1 MKTYMNTN
9 DPQTAPTDME
19 TPAYRLWEAYQ
30 NGQLDFDAKR
40 ASLGVKPAETIHG
53 QAELDITF
61 DPEVYQFYNDT
72 CAIQSQHLVLKHY
85 GIDVTQNEMIEVAK
99 ANGWYIAGHG
109 TPFEYV
115 GKLLEHYGV
124 DVEVTDGNN
133 IFNLANELAQGHQVI
148 VGVDSGE
155 LVHPEEEAWED
166 ATYGEEADHALVVVG
181 LDTTDPDNVKVI
193 VTDPGTGN
201 RQWAYSQEQ
210 FMDAWKDSNCF
221 MVSTE
226 QSPEQFQGLEYHPME
241 SFGGIP
247 TSTLEQMAGIDLSE
261 SYDFMDAV
269 LDSIRTNPE
278 GWANVVE
285 EYPNIFYHDEEGNFH
300 FKDPATGEEL
310 VFTEDV
316 TDNYVNDLTSLDYED
331 ANGGTD
337 IDLFDDLPDD
347 LA

>member
-1 MKTYMNTN
+1 MNTN
-9 DPQTAPTDME
+9 DTLTTPTNTN

-30 NGQLDFDAKR
+30 EGRLDFDANATPLDVR
-40 ASLGVKPAETIHG
+40 PEEIIHG
-53 QAELDITF
+53 QEELDIVF
-61 DPEVYQFYNDT
+61 DPEVYQFYSDT

-99 ANGWYIAGHG
+99 ANGWYITGHG
-109 TPFEYV
+109 TPMEYI

-124 DVEVTDGNN
+124 DVEVTEGGK
-133 IFNLANELAQGHQVI
+133 IFKLANELAQGHQVI

-155 LVHPEEEAWED
+155 LVRPEEEAWED

-181 LDTTDPDNVKVI
+181 LDATDPNNVKVI
-193 VTDPGTGN
+193 VTDPGTGH

-226 QSPEQFQGLEYHPME
+226 QSPEQFQGQEYHPME

-247 TSTLEQMAGIDLSE
+247 SSTLEQMAGIDLSE
-261 SYDFMDAV
+261 SYDFIDV
-269 LDSIRTNPE
+269 IIDSIRTNPE

-285 EYPNIFYHDEEGNFH
+285 EYPNIFHYDEEGNFH
-300 FKDPATGEEL
+300 ITDPTTGEEL
-310 VFTEDV
+310 LITEDM
-316 TDNYVNDLTSLDYED
+316 TEDYSD
-331 ANGGTD
+331 T
-337 IDLFDDLPDD
+337 DLFPDLPDE
-347 LA
+347 LM